1 MFALLLAALPLMV
14 SPSVPSAHASPATGT
29 VCITTSTSATSCPRS
44 PPTIG
49 PLSVNDNFTVG
60 VFIQGSDAMG
70 GFDIYVAADPAYL
83 TPTNATLGTV
93 IAGPSL
99 TSICVNGSALTGAC
113 TPNTANGPGVV
124 EVSTAESSGENECG
138 GTSPCS
144 GMAFNI
150 TYRVISFVTS
160 TNISYPSNPSCST
173 SSVGTTDTCVL
184 VADNTGTPLSET
196 VQGATVRAPAFDY
209 SLSNSGPISITHGS
223 SGTVTITA
231 TLTSVATQSVTLSCV
246 SSSLPPGITCSS
258 FTVNPVIPTATSDL
272 TINVASSVMSGSYS
286 FNVTGSPLG
295 ATTAPT
301 IVSVSVPSATTTT
314 SVACSPG
321 SITTGS
327 ATSCTV
333 TVTDTSSSPSIPTG
347 SVSLST
353 DSTGTFS
360 SNSCTL
366 ATSTS
371 SVASCSVS
379 YTPSVV
385 GSGTHLITANYSGD
399 SSHASSNGS
408 SPLTVTSPATAP
420 AILGLSP
427 TVFYIIVGI
436 AVIVLVALSLL
447 ALRRRGRTPQ
457 Q

>member
-1 MFALLLAALPLMV
+1 MFALLLAVLPIMV

-29 VCITTSTSATSCPRS
+29 VCITTSTSATSCPSS
-44 PPTIG
+44 PPAVIG
-49 PLSVNDNFTVG
+49 PLTVNDNFTVG

-83 TPTNATLGTV
+83 TPTNATLGTL

-99 TSICVNGSALTGAC
+99 TSICVNGSALTSAC
-113 TPNTANGPGVV
+113 TPNSANGPGVV
-124 EVSTAESSGENECG
+124 EVSTVESSGENECG

-150 TYRVISFVTS
+150 TYRVIGFVTS

-231 TLTSVATQSVTLSCV
+231 TLTSVDTQSVTLSCV
-246 SSSLPPGITCSS
+246 SSSLPAGITCGS
-258 FTVNPVIPTATSDL
+258 FTVNPVTPTASSVL
-272 TINVASSVMSGSYS
+272 TINVGSSVVPGSYS
-286 FNVTGSPLG
+286 LDVTGSPLG
-295 ATTAPT
+295 ATTTPT
-301 IVSVSVPSATTTT
+301 TVSLTVSLPTTT
-314 SVACSPG
+314 SVACSPV
-321 SITTGS
+321 SITTGT

-333 TVTDTSSSPSIPTG
+333 TVTDTSSSPSTPTG

-366 ATSTS
+366 VASSS

-385 GSGTHLITANYSGD
+385 GSGTHLITAIYSGD

-408 SPLTVTSPATAP
+408 YPLTVTSPATAP
-420 AILGLSP
+420 TILGLSP
-427 TVFYIIVGI
+427 SLFYIIVGI
-436 AVIVLVALSLL
+436 AVIVLVILSLL